1 MRVADRVQAPLSP
14 APDPQQHTRR
24 VLAGL
29 GFYVMVTGAASPV
42 VATLAD
48 PGGPDWDLA
57 GLLAALAVTVAVA
70 VMLAARKPPLPVWGR
85 VTLVAAAAA
94 VSWLCLPG
102 VGPLAALPVV
112 LLALGVLGLTQHLV
126 AALVIGALGVLF
138 PRLLLSAGCTSPPTA
153 RRRAQP
159 ERQPSHSIRPSPRV
173 PLIDHGQQ
181 LGHLKHGA

>member
-1 MRVADRVQAPLSP
+1 MRIADRVQPPLSP
-14 APDPQQHTRR
+14 APHPQQHTRR

-29 GFYVMVTGAASPV
+29 GFYVMVAGAASPV

-102 VGPLAALPVV
+102 GGPFAALPVA
-112 LLALGVLGLTQHLV
+112 LLALGVLGLTS
-126 AALVIGALGVLF
+126 IW
-138 PRLLLSAGCTSPPTA
+138 LLPC
-153 RRRAQP
+153 
-159 ERQPSHSIRPSPRV
+159 
-173 PLIDHGQQ
+173 
-181 LGHLKHGA
+181 